1 MQSEVL
7 KEKLQERKLQIFKRK
22 QRRTINKTLNISG
35 GQLDSPNMSRSKCLL
50 TFQLTK
56 IIVSGPN
63 DATQQSRIEDDS
75 VMLAVGE
82 VAQSLLV
89 DDGHSILKNM
99 DSELNNEEMPSGDEE
114 EAEDDPEMLAELET
128 RQEDL
133 IEEFMGKTFDLKQ
146 EKVEEVKA
154 TCKAEG
160 LSRELTK

>member
-1 MQSEVL
+1 
-7 KEKLQERKLQIFKRK
+7 
-22 QRRTINKTLNISG
+22 
-35 GQLDSPNMSRSKCLL
+35 
-50 TFQLTK
+50 
-56 IIVSGPN
+56 
-63 DATQQSRIEDDS
+63 
-75 VMLAVGE
+75 MLAVGE

-160 LSRELTK
+160 LSREVTK